1 MSAAVLKFKSFGI
14 DKLVKDLELSE
25 LGNSIAA
32 MLGELT
38 SNKRKDVDGK
48 SFIISPY
55 FQRFICLSHIRII

>member
-1 MSAAVLKFKSFGI
+1 MSAAVLKFKSLGI
-14 DKLVKDLELSE
+14 DKLVKDLELSG

-48 SFIISPY
+48 PFIISPY
-55 FQRFICLSHIRII
+55 CQRLICLSHIRIR